1 MQVCVLLLGTQ
12 DKHGT
17 IVFLL
22 ILDTFVE
29 EVGDECFSAV
39 EKGSRYVC
47 KLDCPTVCLF
57 TGAISLPERELGS
70 YHVRQC
76 TCT

>member
-57 TGAISLPERELGS
+57 TGEPSHHLNESWGPIM
-70 YHVRQC
+70 
-76 TCT
+76 